1 MAEKSPKKT
10 PAKKLSFAEAVSE
23 VEAILSDLES
33 DAVDIDTLGEEVKR
47 AVELI
52 QVCRD
57 KLEKTDSEVRGL
69 VAGLEKSAGTED
81 TAPVTEQRDNP
92 DEDLPF

>member
-1 MAEKSPKKT
+1 VAEKSPKKT

-69 VAGLEKSAGTED
+69 VAGLDKSPGTEEA
-81 TAPVTEQRDNP
+81 APVTDQRDNP

>member
-1 MAEKSPKKT
+1 MTEKAKKKT
-10 PAKKLSFAEAVSE
+10 PAKKLSFSEAVTE
-23 VEAILSDLES
+23 VEGILADLEA

-52 QVCRD
+52 QVCRE

-69 VAGLEKSAGTED
+69 VAGLDKDQGD
-81 TAPVTEQRDNP
+81 TPE
-92 DEDLPF
+92 EDLPF